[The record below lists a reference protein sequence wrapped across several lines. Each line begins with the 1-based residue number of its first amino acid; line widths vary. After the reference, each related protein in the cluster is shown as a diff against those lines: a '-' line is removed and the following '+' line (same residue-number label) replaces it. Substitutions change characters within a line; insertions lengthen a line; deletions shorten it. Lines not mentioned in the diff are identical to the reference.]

1 MRRWKGKEMSKI
13 KLTFAEINGIIP
25 VMNAIVQVKMPY
37 DISYQLYLITK
48 NVDEA
53 NEYFVKKYKEILDSD
68 SDTKDE
74 DVNTLAST
82 VVELTSE
89 KFEDAKLI
97 YALEAGDAKLSAVD
111 IRLLSKLMEKGS
123 EETASEPGFT
133 IV

>member
-1 MRRWKGKEMSKI
+1 MSKI

-123 EETASEPGFT
+123 EETASETGFT

>member
-1 MRRWKGKEMSKI
+1 LRLWKGKEMSKI

-53 NEYFVKKYKEILDSD
+53 NEYFVKKYKEILDSN

-74 DVNTLAST
+74 DVNTLANT

>member
-1 MRRWKGKEMSKI
+1 MSKI

>member
-1 MRRWKGKEMSKI
+1 MSKI

-53 NEYFVKKYKEILDSD
+53 NEYFVKKYKEILDSN

-74 DVNTLAST
+74 DVNTLANT

>member
-1 MRRWKGKEMSKI
+1 MSKI
-13 KLTFAEINGIIP
+13 KMTFAEINGIIP
-25 VMNAIVQVKMPY
+25 VMNVIVQVKMPY
-37 DISYQLYLITK
+37 DISYHLFQITK
-48 NVDEA
+48 NLDEA
-53 NEYFVKKYKEILDSD
+53 NDYFIKKYKEILDSK
-68 SDTKDE
+68 SETAE
-74 DVNTLAST
+74 EEVNKLAST
-82 VVELTSE
+82 EVELTTE

>member
-1 MRRWKGKEMSKI
+1 MSKI
-13 KLTFAEINGIIP
+13 NMTFAEINGIIP

-37 DISYQLYLITK
+37 DISYHLFQITK
-48 NVDEA
+48 NLDEA
-53 NEYFVKKYKEILDSD
+53 NDYFIKKYREILDSK
-68 SDTKDE
+68 SETTEE